1 MDLFRRFRFIVLF
14 AVILPATAF
23 AMHPGWYVAI
33 EGGQARYPGISGN
46 AGQWT
51 AAPPSPGPPHRGP
64 SVAVGDGVTAGTVGA
79 VAETASPGRARS

>member
-1 MDLFRRFRFIVLF
+1 MSAPPTATNGTSRRRGRSNL
-14 AVILPATAF
+14 
-23 AMHPGWYVAI
+23 
-33 EGGQARYPGISGN
+33 
-46 AGQWT
+46 T